1 MSLEMTGNLL
11 SLRAR
16 STRLLGC
23 PSAQALVLIAI
34 LLSPLFSTGVQAET
48 AQLST
53 MRQSFLRLRNID
65 SHITRRDE
73 WDKLLASYD
82 RYLAKEKLNLSSAV
96 VLFDLGVAYQ
106 LYAEAE
112 ISRPT
117 SLARSVSY
125 FDRFATDFPQHE
137 LADDALLRAGDL
149 LLRGSNDR
157 DQARARYSQL
167 LSNFPESESRVIAQ
181 RRLQELEGAPE
192 VRAGAAVNKGQRR
205 GTDDRRVVV
214 IDPGHGGEDYGAVG
228 KGGILEKDLTLSVA
242 LELERIL
249 LAALPIEVVLTRRS
263 DTFVPLL
270 ERTEIANSHQA
281 DVFLSLHSN
290 ASEKSRHSGFEVFYL
305 DNTGDQSTKR
315 LAERENK
322 SLHLHSES
330 DMDLS
335 FILSDLIQG
344 AKIVES
350 QKLARLIYDSSLS
363 HLKQNYP
370 AVRGLGVKRA
380 PFYVLMGAHMPC
392 VLVEMF
398 FVDHPVDSRKL
409 ASPAFRNELAYGIAL
424 GVSKFLDL
432 EEILLEYDRESSQG
446 QGGSR

>member
-1 MSLEMTGNLL
+1 MNFKVASNFLEIY
-11 SLRAR
+11 A
-16 STRLLGC
+16 TRLCRMLGGLC
-23 PSAQALVLIAI
+23 PQSLVLIAI
-34 LLSPLFSTGVQAET
+34 LILPLFSTQVQAET
-48 AQLST
+48 TQLSS

-82 RYLAKEKLNLSSAV
+82 RYLAKEKLSLNSAV

-112 ISRPT
+112 ISRQT
-117 SLARSVSY
+117 SLAQSVSF

-149 LLRGSNDR
+149 LLHALRDR
-157 DQARARYSQL
+157 DQARARYNRL
-167 LSNFPESESRVIAQ
+167 LSDFPESESRVIAQ
-181 RRLQELEGAPE
+181 RRLLELEGAPS
-192 VRAGAAVNKGQRR
+192 VRTEATGKKKEPRES
-205 GTDDRRVVV
+205 DDRRVVV

-249 LAALPIEVVLTRRS
+249 RAALPIDVVLTRRT

-270 ERTEIANSHQA
+270 ERTEIANRNQA

-290 ASEKSRHSGFEVFYL
+290 ASERSRHSGFEVFYL

-322 SLHLHSES
+322 SLHIHSES

-350 QKLARLIYDSSLS
+350 QRLANLIYDSSLS

-392 VLVEMF
+392 VLIEMF

-432 EEILLEYDRESSQG
+432 EEVLLQHKSKNSQ
-446 QGGSR
+446 S